1 MGQDRHAD
9 AYDFSAIEARWR
21 DFWSERGYFK
31 TDTSAREGTYYY
43 LNMFPYPSGYLHVGH
58 GRNYIIG
65 DLITRVKIM
74 RGHQVLNPMG
84 WDAFGLPAENAAI
97 ENNTHPWTFTQKNIE
112 TAKEQFRI
120 WGVQFDWDREL
131 ATCLPDYYK
140 WTQWLFV
147 QLYKAGLAYKKKATV
162 NYCPTCDTVLS
173 NEQVVGG
180 VCERCDTPP
189 EPRDLEQWFFKI
201 TNYAQ
206 QLLDDLDTLEK
217 WPENVVKMQENWIGR
232 SEGAEVVFTAETGDP
247 ITVFTTRPDTL
258 WGATFMVLAPEHP
271 LVDKLASTEQRDA
284 IAAYRD
290 QAARSSEMDQLS
302 TDREKTGVFTGGFA
316 INPVNGEKVPVWIA
330 DYVLMTYGTGAIMAV
345 PAHDERDFAFA
356 IKFGL
361 PIIPVIDRTDD
372 RARAFVPAVAMSD
385 NMSSALDS
393 LDVSHQQSSEGVL
406 IEASR
411 AKLDATIQAIQSN
424 LAPNGVATVVG
435 ARFAF
440 IFPDAVIDLGSTDA
454 DSEIVSRCALLTG
467 ASFKAKSAME
477 ILAAIDGYGDLLFHA
492 EYGDMIHSDEFTGTP
507 GDRAKAEVSQ
517 WLETQNIGKATI
529 NFRLHDWLISRQRY
543 WGAPIP
549 MIHCDQC
556 GQVPVPEDQLPVLL
570 PETEFIGKMGLADIP
585 GYADTT
591 CPTCGGPAKR
601 DTDTMDTFVD
611 SSWYFLRYI
620 NPQDS
625 SQAFS
630 KEDVDHWLPIDQ
642 YVGGVEHAILHL
654 LYARFITKAL
664 NDMGHVGFKEPFAR
678 LFTQGMVCHTA
689 YKCPEHGWLYPTDV
703 KSGASTCPKCG
714 KDLDVSSFKM
724 SKSKRNVVDP
734 KDIVDHY
741 GADTERLYT
750 MFMGP
755 PDRDIDWTDD
765 GIRGAFRFLSRVWKL
780 IVSNTDQLAEIDA
793 TPDVAGL
800 SDSAKSLWRRVHRT
814 IKKVSEDIEERFSFN
829 TAVAAIME
837 LFNELSAYVAGDE
850 IDAALLREAVDSM
863 ILILSPFTPFVC
875 EELWERTGHTTSIL
889 EQAWPSYQEAALEG
903 ESVEIPVQ
911 VNGKLRARIT
921 VSAAVAADADALKD
935 AALANERIQEE
946 LAGKNLIK
954 AIPIPGKMVSLV
966 VK

>member
-1 MGQDRHAD
+1 MAQDRNAD
-9 AYDFSAIEARWR
+9 AYDFSAIETRWR
-21 DFWSERGYFK
+21 DFWSERGYFQ

-65 DLITRVKIM
+65 DVITRVKIM
-74 RGHQVLNPMG
+74 RGLQVLNPMG

-97 ENNTHPWTFTQKNIE
+97 ENETHPWTFTKKNIE
-112 TAKEQFRI
+112 SSKEQFRN
-120 WGVQFDWDREL
+120 WGVQFDWDREVT
-131 ATCLPDYYK
+131 TCLPDYYK
-140 WTQWLFV
+140 WTQWLFI
-147 QLYKAGLAYKKKATV
+147 QLYKNGLAYKKKATV
-162 NYCPTCDTVLS
+162 NYCPTCDTVLA

-180 VCERCDTPP
+180 ECERCGTPP
-189 EPRDLEQWFFKI
+189 QPRALEQWFFKI

-206 QLLDDLDTLEK
+206 RLLDDLDTLEK
-217 WPENVVKMQENWIGR
+217 WPDNVVKMQENWIGR
-232 SEGAEVVFTAETGDP
+232 SEGAEVVFATEEGDP

-271 LVDKLASTEQRDA
+271 LVDKLATEGQRGA
-284 IAAYRD
+284 IAEYRD
-290 QAARSSEMDQLS
+290 MAARASEIDRLA
-302 TDREKTGVFTGGFA
+302 TDREKTGVFTGGYA
-316 INPVNGEKVPVWIA
+316 INPVNGEKVPIWIA

-356 IKFGL
+356 LRFGL
-361 PIIPVIDRTDD
+361 PIIPVIDRIDD
-372 RARAFVPAVAMSD
+372 RAKAFVPTAAMGD
-385 NMSSALDS
+385 GMVSALDA
-393 LDVSHQQSSEGVL
+393 LDVTYRRSDDGAL
-406 IEASR
+406 ILPTRSN
-411 AKLDATIQAIQSN
+411 LDVCIEAIQSN
-424 LAPNGVATVVG
+424 LALNGYASVVG

-440 IFPDAVIDLGSTDA
+440 IFPDAVIDLDSTGT

-467 ASFKAKSAME
+467 AGFKARTAME
-477 ILAAIDGYGDLLFHA
+477 LLHDITHYGDLMFHA
-492 EYGDMIHSDEFTGTP
+492 EYGAMVNSGDFTGTL
-507 GDRAKAEVSQ
+507 GDRAKTTVTE
-517 WLETQNIGKATI
+517 WLASKGIGEGTI

-549 MIHCDQC
+549 MIHCESC
-556 GQVPVPEDQLPVLL
+556 GQVPVPEEQLPVLL
-570 PETEFIGKMGLADIP
+570 PETKFIGKMGLADIP

-611 SSWYFLRYI
+611 SSWYFLRFI
-620 NPQDS
+620 NSQDADKIFD
-625 SQAFS
+625 QD
-630 KEDVDHWLPIDQ
+630 DVNHWLPVDQ

-664 NDMGHVGFKEPFAR
+664 HDMGHLEFKEPFAR
-678 LFTQGMVCHTA
+678 LFTQGMVCHVA
-689 YKCPEHGWLYPTDV
+689 YRCAEHGWLFPKDINADKAV
-703 KSGASTCPKCG
+703 CPQCG

-734 KDIVDHY
+734 KEIVDYY

-765 GIRGAFRFLSRVWKL
+765 GIRGAFRFLNRVWHL
-780 IVSNTDQLAEIDA
+780 IIPNIDRLAEVGSIADPGRLDEA
-793 TPDVAGL
+793 AI
-800 SDSAKSLWRRVHRT
+800 SLWRRMHRT
-814 IKKVSEDIEERFSFN
+814 IKKVSEDIEVRFSFN

-837 LFNELSAYVAGDE
+837 LFNELSPYVARD
-850 IDAALLREAVDSM
+850 DADDALLRQAVDSL

-875 EELWERTGHTTSIL
+875 EELWQRTGHEDSIL
-889 EQAWPSYQEAALEG
+889 DQSWPSYEDAALE
-903 ESVEIPVQ
+903 EDTVEVPIQ

-921 VSAAVAADADALKD
+921 VPAATATDQAALKA
-935 AALANERIQEE
+935 AALADERIQEV
-946 LAGKNLIK
+946 LKGKELIK
-954 AIPIPGKMVSLV
+954 AIAIPGKMVSLV